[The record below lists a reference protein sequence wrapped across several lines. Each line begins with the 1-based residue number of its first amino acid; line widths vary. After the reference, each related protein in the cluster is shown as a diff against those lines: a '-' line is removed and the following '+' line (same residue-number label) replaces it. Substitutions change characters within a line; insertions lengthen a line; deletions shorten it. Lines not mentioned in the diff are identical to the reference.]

1 MNDTA
6 VPLPELPD
14 YTEPGDGSI
23 LTTDQLRRVEAL
35 RVARQTLESKPG
47 LFAGSKV
54 EANRAVYDLTYLA
67 DWIIDGPDSYASEDD
82 FKVDLANGAGERV
95 ETGSHDRSGGYP
107 PEADADDGN

>member
-1 MNDTA
+1 MTDTA

-35 RVARQTLESKPG
+35 RVARQTLESKQG

-54 EANRAVYDLTYLA
+54 ESNRAVYDLTYLA
-67 DWIIDGPDSYASEDD
+67 DWIIDGPDTDPEPTDIESAPKSE
-82 FKVDLANGAGERV
+82 VDYLGRQPG
-95 ETGSHDRSGGYP
+95 DL
-107 PEADADDGN
+107 